1 MHYLVV
7 AKVEDYFDVEILM
20 NALTFHDSTRDDQ
33 SLCGKWEKIADSVED
48 IATSEKDEINEVID
62 NDDISFKD
70 KVLTY
75 IELCGFRLGYDGK
88 VYCKASAHFDYCSFG
103 GRFVN
108 ENFADVVPYQKVID
122 KYGGAGAF
130 VLPDYEFYYTDDNK
144 CPFKPDDLVYVI
156 DGHN

>member
-20 NALTFHDSTRDDQ
+20 NALTFHDSTRDDL
-33 SLCGKWEKIADSVED
+33 SLCGKWEKIADSAEA
-48 IATSEKDEINEVID
+48 IAASDKDEINEVID
-62 NDDISFKD
+62 NDDMSFKD

-88 VYCKASAHFDYCSFG
+88 VYCKVSAHFDECSLG
-103 GRFVN
+103 GRYVSK
-108 ENFADVVPYQKVID
+108 NFADVVPYQKVID
-122 KYGGAGAF
+122 EYGEDAF
-130 VLPDYEFYYTDDNK
+130 VLPNYDFYYTEDNK

>member
-33 SLCGKWEKIADSVED
+33 SLCGKWEKIADSVEA
-48 IATSEKDEINEVID
+48 IAASDKDEINEVID
-62 NDDISFKD
+62 NEDMSFDD
-70 KVLTY
+70 KVLAY
-75 IELCGFRLGYDGK
+75 IELCGFRRGYDGK
-88 VYCKASAHFDYCSFG
+88 IYYKASAHFDYCEFG
-103 GRFVN
+103 GNFVN
-108 ENFADVVPYQKVID
+108 DDFANVVPYQKVIE

-130 VLPDYEFYYTDDNK
+130 VLPDYEFYYTDGNE
-144 CPFKPDDLVYVI
+144 CPFKPGDLVYVI

>member
-75 IELCGFRLGYDGK
+75 IELCGFRLGYDGITNFIIPMITN
-88 VYCKASAHFDYCSFG
+88 VLLNLMIQSMSQTDIT
-103 GRFVN
+103 
-108 ENFADVVPYQKVID
+108 ENNATKRRE
-122 KYGGAGAF
+122 
-130 VLPDYEFYYTDDNK
+130 L
-144 CPFKPDDLVYVI
+144 
-156 DGHN
+156 